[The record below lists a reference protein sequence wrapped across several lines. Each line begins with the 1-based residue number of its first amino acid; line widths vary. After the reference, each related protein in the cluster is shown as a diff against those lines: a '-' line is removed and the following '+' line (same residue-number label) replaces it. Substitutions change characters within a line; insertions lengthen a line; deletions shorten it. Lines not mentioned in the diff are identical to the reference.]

1 MMYLYVCI
9 YVCGM
14 YIIACVCIYIYS
26 DCVYS
31 EQIYNS
37 DSSCALIAVIATRS
51 SELGGLLV

>member
-1 MMYLYVCI
+1 M
-9 YVCGM
+9 
-14 YIIACVCIYIYS
+14 CVYIYL

-37 DSSCALIAVIATRS
+37 DSSYALIAVIATGS